1 MNKKEIKETLS
12 KVLEYKDTCEANIV
26 SIFWKNPA
34 LLIEYED
41 ITIHDFSKNHW
52 KVYFEI
58 ANGIIR
64 VENKQTLDE
73 ITVGAYLEKHKKLY
87 DKFIEYGGFDTV
99 QKLKEY
105 VQEDNILGYI
115 KELRKWQRVL
125 LLAKNGFPI
134 VNRLSDFADMSV
146 DDIYDEYEANLN
158 NIFSSVNFDVKSYSI
173 ADGIYEQIEKWD
185 QGDAIG
191 LPFYNMPILTRELGG
206 LHLGDI
212 TLVGGISNAGKSS
225 FIRLAIIPSII
236 KKDKEGN
243 SEKIVVF
250 LNEEGIAKWQREMIV
265 WVANNI
271 YGEDIEKWRVRNGSY
286 DKELKELLYKCADYL
301 SKLKEDHTFTLVPLE
316 SYTTDIVIKQ
326 IKKFSALGVKYFVI
340 DTFKADNGNDAKINN
355 NTRLEM
361 VQNIT
366 KLYNI
371 IKDSVKNVCL
381 VCTVQLTKAT
391 SKIRYLTQ
399 DALSESKNII
409 NPCASGLFIR
419 NMYDDEQVGDRALK
433 VYKNAGM
440 NGKSI
445 TVVQLDP
452 NKKYQIL
459 FIVKGRESA
468 AGIGSRQ
475 LVYEVDH
482 SKNIIKEMGWTYVPV
497 DF

>member
-1 MNKKEIKETLS
+1 
-12 KVLEYKDTCEANIV
+12 
-26 SIFWKNPA
+26 
-34 LLIEYED
+34 
-41 ITIHDFSKNHW
+41 
-52 KVYFEI
+52 
-58 ANGIIR
+58 
-64 VENKQTLDE
+64 
-73 ITVGAYLEKHKKLY
+73 
-87 DKFIEYGGFDTV
+87 
-99 QKLKEY
+99 
-105 VQEDNILGYI
+105 
-115 KELRKWQRVL
+115 
-125 LLAKNGFPI
+125 
-134 VNRLSDFADMSV
+134 
-146 DDIYDEYEANLN
+146 
-158 NIFSSVNFDVKSYSI
+158 
-173 ADGIYEQIEKWD
+173 
-185 QGDAIG
+185 
-191 LPFYNMPILTRELGG
+191 
-206 LHLGDI
+206 
-212 TLVGGISNAGKSS
+212 
-225 FIRLAIIPSII
+225 
-236 KKDKEGN
+236 
-243 SEKIVVF
+243 
-250 LNEEGIAKWQREMIV
+250 MIV